1 MPVLVVFIDGIGLG
15 DADPHSNPFVR
26 VAMPALQLM
35 SGGPPG
41 VRFAG
46 PRPTAGG
53 VALALDARLGVPGLP
68 QSATGQTAML
78 TGINAPALL
87 GRHLSA
93 YPTPLLLRLLQ
104 ADNMFLRTIRH
115 GGRAVFLN
123 SFNRSYIRLV
133 TGLDKIP
140 YSRVQSTDAGDPPP
154 RGRRARRVRP
164 SATTAAA
171 LAAGLRLQDEED
183 LAAGRALYHDVTG
196 RWLDIWYRSARP
208 GPINPPAVIRSPR
221 DAAAVAVRALANHDL
236 VFFEHFLTDLVG
248 HRRLDLAP
256 EELLLVLDAFLDALL
271 DLLPADALLLVT
283 SDHGNLEDMTT
294 RTHTYNPVP
303 LLAWGRDARR
313 AAASAASV
321 ADVFT
326 VVGRALGWS

>member
-15 DADPHSNPFVR
+15 DADPQRNPFVR
-26 VAMPALQLM
+26 VAMPALYRL

-41 VRFAG
+41 VRFAAS
-46 PRPTAGG
+46 RRTAGG
-53 VALALDARLGVPGLP
+53 IALALDARLGVPGLP
-68 QSATGQTAML
+68 QSATGQTALL
-78 TGINAPALL
+78 TGINAPALV

-93 YPTPLLLRLLQ
+93 YPTPSLLRLLQ
-104 ADNMFLRTIRH
+104 AGNMFLRTIRH

-123 SFNRSYIRLV
+123 SFDRNYIRLL

-140 YSRVQSTDAGDPPP
+140 YSGGQSTDAGGPP
-154 RGRRARRVRP
+154 RRAPRARRVRP

-171 LAAGLRLQDEED
+171 LAAGLRLRDEHD

-196 RWLDIWYRSARP
+196 QWLATWARTARTDIL
-208 GPINPPAVIRSPR
+208 PALIRSPR
-221 DAAAVAVRALANHDL
+221 AAAAVAVQALARHQL

-248 HRRLDLAP
+248 HGRLALPP
-256 EELLLVLDAFLDALL
+256 EELLLMLDAFLGAIMDQ
-271 DLLPADALLLVT
+271 LPPDALLLVV
-283 SDHGNLEDMTT
+283 SDHGNLEDLST

-303 LLAWGRDARR
+303 LLAWGHGARR
-313 AAASAASV
+313 AAAGAASI

-326 VVGRALGWS
+326 VVGRALGWSQP

>member
-15 DADPHSNPFVR
+15 DADPQSNPFMR
-26 VAMPALQLM
+26 VAMPALHRL

-53 VALALDARLGVPGLP
+53 IALALDARLGVPGLP
-68 QSATGQTAML
+68 QSATGQTALL

-93 YPTPLLLRLLQ
+93 YPTPSLLRLLQ

-140 YSRVQSTDAGDPPP
+140 YSGRQSIDAGGPS
-154 RGRRARRVRP
+154 RQARRARRVRP

-171 LAAGLRLQDEED
+171 LAAGLRLRDEDD
-183 LAAGRALYHDVTG
+183 LTAGRALYHDVTG
-196 RWLDIWYRSARP
+196 QWLAVWARSAA
-208 GPINPPAVIRSPR
+208 GATVPPPTLIRSPR
-221 DAAAVAVRALANHDL
+221 EAAAVAVQALAGHDL

-248 HRRLDLAP
+248 HGRLALAP
-256 EELLLVLDAFLDALL
+256 EELLFMLDAFLAALME
-271 DLLPADALLLVT
+271 LLPSDALLLVT
-283 SDHGNLEDMTT
+283 SDHGNLEDMST

-313 AAASAASV
+313 AAAPAASV